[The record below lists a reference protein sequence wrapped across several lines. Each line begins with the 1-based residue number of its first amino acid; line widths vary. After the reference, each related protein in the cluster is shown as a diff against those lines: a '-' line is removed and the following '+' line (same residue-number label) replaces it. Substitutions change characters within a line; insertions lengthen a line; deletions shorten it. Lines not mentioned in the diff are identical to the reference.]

1 MPTSTAPC
9 RADASYAP
17 ARLVGGS
24 ASDVD
29 RTKPPAF
36 GFLLIGGAVAGAQ
49 VRDVRL
55 ANELARRGYP
65 VHVWWAMDR
74 PNQSPLKHGI
84 TERWLFNAGRYG
96 GLLKLGPADDH
107 IGRWISRFSHDTSR
121 QWILQTFPSF
131 LHRQL
136 CELLR
141 RVCTGVDH
149 DKRLI
154 RHFARELAELGVTHL
169 LPTLECLAPFATAAR
184 RQMPPQQVRC
194 LLTFQG
200 YELFATYAEQVG
212 LEQKFYER
220 IIEAVQ
226 QSDWL
231 PVTVS
236 DAYAER
242 ICSEIG
248 LPRESLKMI
257 PPGIPTG
264 ETIDATRAA
273 TIVKDAFPN
282 YHSDVPLVSFVG
294 RRDAEKGLDL
304 LLYAARILRARG
316 VELQLAICGPTSFGN
331 NYLSACR
338 QIAWNLRVPVLWS
351 DFVTDEVRSAIFRVS
366 RTVVYPSIHEEPFG
380 MVPVEAM
387 VQRTPV
393 VVPDTGGV
401 AGLIRVGS
409 HQAGLSFR
417 SWDSGDLALQ
427 IERLLTD
434 AALNARLSA
443 DTSAVADHFS
453 VERLGER
460 LLDHVGLPHY
470 FAEVDPMSSHHNA
483 PAMPATANRAA

>member
-1 MPTSTAPC
+1 MPIYETSC
-9 RADASYAP
+9 RVSTSPAQAAQAD
-17 ARLVGGS
+17 GS
-24 ASDVD
+24 PNEFEVSGS
-29 RTKPPAF
+29 PAF
-36 GFLLIGGAVAGAQ
+36 GFLIIGGAVAGAQ

-74 PNQSPLKHGI
+74 PKQSPLKYGI

-96 GLLKLGPADDH
+96 GLLKLGAADDH
-107 IGRWISRFSHDTSR
+107 IGRWISRFSPDSTR
-121 QWILQTFPSF
+121 QRLLQAFPSF
-131 LHRQL
+131 LQRQL
-136 CELLR
+136 CELMR
-141 RVCTGVDH
+141 CICTGVENDMG
-149 DKRLI
+149 LI
-154 RHFARELAELGVTHL
+154 AHFARELTELGVTHM

-184 RQMPPQQVRC
+184 RLVPHQMRC

-200 YELFATYAEQVG
+200 YELFATYAEQIG
-212 LEQKFYER
+212 LEKKFYDR
-220 IIEAVQ
+220 IIESVK
-226 QSDWL
+226 QSDWR

-242 ICSEIG
+242 ICAEIG
-248 LPRESLKMI
+248 LAPDALKMI

-264 ETIDATRAA
+264 ETIDAARAA
-273 TIVKDAFPN
+273 GIVREAFPD
-282 YHSDVPLVSFVG
+282 YRPDVPLVSFVG

-316 VELQLAICGPTSFGN
+316 VNLQLAICGPTSFGN
-331 NYLSACR
+331 NYLQACR

-387 VQRTPV
+387 VQETPV

-401 AGLIRVGS
+401 AGLIRVGD
-409 HQAGLSFR
+409 HQAGLSFK

-427 IERLLTD
+427 IERVLSDHELH
-434 AALNARLSA
+434 ARLAA
-443 DTSAVADHFS
+443 DTPKVADHFS

-460 LLDHVGLPHY
+460 ILDHVGLPHW
-470 FAEVDPMSSHHNA
+470 FEEIDRWRSPAGQLA
-483 PAMPATANRAA
+483 PPAVANRAA

>member
-1 MPTSTAPC
+1 MPISATPC
-9 RADASYAP
+9 RVSTSSAPSSLAGEASGDTSP
-17 ARLVGGS
+17 IQS
-24 ASDVD
+24 
-29 RTKPPAF
+29 PAF
-36 GFLLIGGAVAGAQ
+36 GFILIGGAVAGAQ

-74 PNQSPLKHGI
+74 PTRSPLKHGI

-96 GLLKLGPADDH
+96 GLLKLGAADDH
-107 IGRWISRFSHDTSR
+107 IGRWISRLTLDSTR
-121 QWILQTFPSF
+121 QWILQAFPIF
-131 LHRQL
+131 LQRQL
-136 CELLR
+136 CELMR
-141 RVCTGVDH
+141 QICKGVDH

-154 RHFARELAELGVTHL
+154 RHFARELTELGVTHL
-169 LPTLECLAPFATAAR
+169 LPTLECLAPFATAAKR
-184 RQMPPQQVRC
+184 LVTHPLRC

-212 LEQKFYER
+212 MEQKFYER
-220 IIEAVQ
+220 IIESVE

-242 ICSEIG
+242 ICGEIG
-248 LPRESLKMI
+248 MAREDLKMI

-273 TIVKDAFPN
+273 KLVCEAFPN
-282 YHSDVPLVSFVG
+282 YRPDVPLVSFVG

-316 VELQLAICGPTSFGN
+316 INLQLAICGPTSFGN
-331 NYLSACR
+331 NYLQACQ
-338 QIAWNLRVPVLWS
+338 QIAWNLRVPVLWNDFIS
-351 DFVTDEVRSAIFRVS
+351 DELRSAIFRMS

-401 AGLIRVGS
+401 AGLIRVGD

-417 SWDSGDLALQ
+417 SWDSGDLAVQ
-427 IERLLTD
+427 IERLLGD
-434 AALNARLSA
+434 AALHARLAA
-443 DTSAVADHFS
+443 DTAAVADHFS

-460 LLDHVGLPHY
+460 ILDHVGLPHW
-470 FAEVDPMSSHHNA
+470 FNEIERVGAS
-483 PAMPATANRAA
+483 AMPMVPAASNRAA